1 MNCYMLPEIGDTF
14 VVNKGLPETLIKIE
28 FPYAVFKS
36 EKYTVVRRLTM
47 LLPLKLKKKQDF
59 TFAVTFSKSGCIFEK
74 ETNQKLIQ
82 HNSNDYKTKRHTK

>member
-1 MNCYMLPEIGDTF
+1 MLPEIGDTF

-47 LLPLKLKKKQDF
+47 LLPLKLKKK
-59 TFAVTFSKSGCIFEK
+59 
-74 ETNQKLIQ
+74 
-82 HNSNDYKTKRHTK
+82 

>member
-47 LLPLKLKKKQDF
+47 LLPLKLKKK
-59 TFAVTFSKSGCIFEK
+59 
-74 ETNQKLIQ
+74 
-82 HNSNDYKTKRHTK
+82 